1 MSFAF
6 SEGNPPEDTSRRG
19 KPPFDTW
26 RLDRL
31 MEEVGLDAL
40 LVTSKHSIQ
49 YLLGGYRFFFYDYMD
64 AHGLSRYLPFFVYV
78 KGRPL
83 DSGYVGAPME
93 RYEKQ
98 LGSFWVTN
106 LDLTND
112 ASTGYANA
120 AAEMLKRVGAAHG
133 RVGIEVAFMPL
144 DAFRVLEAQLPGAEL
159 TDATYTLEVLRALKT
174 PAELEILREASEK
187 VVDSMLAVFSA
198 YGPGTSKLELFDA
211 LRREET
217 ARGMKFEY
225 ALTNIG
231 TAFNRA
237 PYDKV
242 WEEGE
247 TLALDSGGN
256 YRGYI
261 GDVCRMAY
269 AGDPDQELV
278 DLLGQVELV
287 QQAARRDLRPGT
299 VGAEIFENANAALR
313 ECSAADR
320 MFFSAHGMGIVS
332 HEAPWLMPNAFPRY
346 APHHRDRPLEAGMVI
361 SIETELHHTERG
373 FIKLEDTVAITPT
386 GCEGFG
392 DNGRGWNLAGGR
404 VLATAEP

>member
-1 MSFAF
+1 MSFAY
-6 SEGNPPEDTSRRG
+6 SEGNPVEDTSKQG
-19 KPPFDTW
+19 KPPFDTA

-31 MEEVGLDAL
+31 MDDAGLDAV
-40 LVTSKHSIQ
+40 LVTSKHGIQ
-49 YLLGGYRFFFYDYMD
+49 YLLGDYRFFFYDFMD

-98 LGSFWVTN
+98 LGRFWVTN

-112 ASTGYANA
+112 ASPGYAA
-120 AAEMLKRVGAAHG
+120 AAAKLLKDVGGAQG
-133 RVGIEVAFMPL
+133 RVGIEVGFLPL
-144 DAFRVLEAQLPGAEL
+144 DAYRVLEEQLPGVEL
-159 TDATYTLEVLRALKT
+159 VDATYTLELLRALKT
-174 PAELEILREASEK
+174 PRELSILKEASEK
-187 VVDSMLAVFSA
+187 VVDSMLAVFAA

-211 LRREET
+211 LRQEET

-237 PYDKV
+237 PYDKT
-242 WEEGE
+242 WEAGE

-269 AGDPDQELV
+269 TEEPDAELV
-278 DLLGQVELV
+278 DLLGQIELV
-287 QQAARRDLRPGT
+287 QQAARKDLRPGAI
-299 VGAEIFENANAALR
+299 GAQIFANANAALA
-313 ECSAADR
+313 ECSAKDE
-320 MFFSAHGMGIVS
+320 MFFAAHGMGIVS

-346 APHHRDRPLEAGMVI
+346 TAHHRDQPLEAGMVV

-373 FIKLEDTVAITPT
+373 FIKLEDTVAITAD

-392 DNGRGWNLAGGR
+392 DHGRGWNVAGR
-404 VLATAEP
+404 

>member
-1 MSFAF
+1 M
-6 SEGNPPEDTSRRG
+6 
-19 KPPFDTW
+19 
-26 RLDRL
+26 
-31 MEEVGLDAL
+31 
-40 LVTSKHSIQ
+40 
-49 YLLGGYRFFFYDYMD
+49 
-64 AHGLSRYLPFFVYV
+64 YV

-112 ASTGYANA
+112 ASTGYAGA
-120 AAEMLKRVGAAHG
+120 AAELLRRVDAANG
-133 RVGIEVAFMPL
+133 RVGIEAGFMPL
-144 DAFRVLEAQLPGAEL
+144 DAFRVLEAELPGVEL
-159 TDATYTLEVLRALKT
+159 TDATYTFEVLRAEDAGGAGDPQGGVGEGRRLD
-174 PAELEILREASEK
+174 ARGVLRAWRGHQQ
-187 VVDSMLAVFSA
+187 A
-198 YGPGTSKLELFDA
+198 DA
-211 LRREET
+211 LRRAAAGGDG
-217 ARGMKFEY
+217 ARRQVRVRADRRRHG
-225 ALTNIG
+225 LRH
-231 TAFNRA
+231 RA

-269 AGDPDQELV
+269 AGEPDQELV

-287 QQAARRDLRPGT
+287 QQAARTDLRPARSART
-299 VGAEIFENANAALR
+299 SSRTRTPPCPSAPPATR
-313 ECSAADR
+313 CS
-320 MFFSAHGMGIVS
+320 FSAHGMGIVS

-346 APHHRDRPLEAGMVI
+346 APHHRDQPLEAGMVI

-392 DNGRGWNLAGGR
+392 DHGRGWNLAGR
-404 VLATAEP
+404 

>member
-1 MSFAF
+1 MSFAY
-6 SEGNPPEDTSRRG
+6 SEGNPVEDTSRRG
-19 KPPFDTW
+19 KPPFDTG

-31 MEEVGLDAL
+31 MEEAGLDAL

-106 LDLTND
+106 LNLEND

-120 AAEMLKRVGAAHG
+120 AAELLKSIEAAEG

-144 DAFRVLEAQLPGAEL
+144 DAFRVLEAQLPGVEL

-174 PAELEILREASEK
+174 PEELKILKEASEK
-187 VVDSMLAVFSA
+187 VVDSMLAVFSEH
-198 YGPGTSKLELFDA
+198 GPGTSKLTLFDA
-211 LRREET
+211 LRQEET
-217 ARGMKFEY
+217 ARGIKFEY

-269 AGDPDQELV
+269 AGEPDQELV

-287 QQAARRDLRPGT
+287 QQAARKDLRAGT
-299 VGAEIFENANAALR
+299 VGAEIFENANAALV
-313 ECSAADR
+313 ECPARDK

-346 APHHRDRPLEAGMVI
+346 APHHRDTPLEEGMVI

-373 FIKLEDTVAITPT
+373 FIKLEDTVAITPA

-392 DNGRGWNLAGGR
+392 DHGRGWNIAGR
-404 VLATAEP
+404 

>member
-1 MSFAF
+1 MSFAY
-6 SEGNPPEDTSRRG
+6 SEGNPVEDTSKHG
-19 KPPFDTW
+19 HPPFDTG

-31 MEEVGLDAL
+31 MEEAGLDAL

-64 AHGLSRYLPFFVYV
+64 AHGLSRYLPFFAYV

-106 LDLTND
+106 LDLTNQT
-112 ASTGYANA
+112 STGYAGA
-120 AAEMLKRVGAAHG
+120 AAELLKRVGGAAG
-133 RVGIEVAFMPL
+133 RVGIEVGFMPI
-144 DAFRVLEAQLPGAEL
+144 DAFRVLEAQLPGVEL
-159 TDATYTLEVLRALKT
+159 ADATYTLEVLRALKS
-174 PAELEILREASEK
+174 PKELAILKESSEK
-187 VVDSMLAVFSA
+187 VVDSMLAVFSKF
-198 YGPGTSKLELFDA
+198 GPGTSKLTLFDA
-211 LRREET
+211 LRQEET
-217 ARGMKFEY
+217 ARGIKFEY

-256 YRGYI
+256 YKGYI
-261 GDVCRMAY
+261 GDVCRMGY
-269 AGDPDQELV
+269 AGEPDQELV

-287 QQAARRDLRPGT
+287 QQSARKNLRAGT

-313 ECSAADR
+313 ECSASDK
-320 MFFSAHGMGIVS
+320 MFFAAHGMGIVS
-332 HEAPWLMPNAFPRY
+332 HEAPWLMSDAFPRY
-346 APHHRDRPLEAGMVI
+346 TPRHRDKQLEAGMVI

-392 DNGRGWNLAGGR
+392 DHGRGWNIAGR
-404 VLATAEP
+404 

>member
-1 MSFAF
+1 MSFAY
-6 SEGNPPEDTSRRG
+6 SEGNPVEDTSKQG
-19 KPPFDTW
+19 KPPFDTG

-31 MEEVGLDAL
+31 MEEAGLDAL

-83 DSGYVGAPME
+83 DAGYVGAPME

-112 ASTGYANA
+112 ASTGYAAA
-120 AAEMLKRVGAAHG
+120 AAELLKGAGGAEG
-133 RVGIEVAFMPL
+133 RVGIEVGFMPL

-174 PAELEILREASEK
+174 PEELRILKEASEK
-187 VVDSMLAVFSA
+187 VVDSMLAVFSEH
-198 YGPGTSKLELFDA
+198 GPGTSKLTLFDA

-217 ARGMKFEY
+217 ARGVKFEY
-225 ALTNIG
+225 ALTNVG

-269 AGDPDQELV
+269 AGEPDQELA
-278 DLLGQVELV
+278 DLLGQIELV
-287 QQAARRDLRPGT
+287 QQAARKDLRPGT

-313 ECSAADR
+313 ECPANDK
-320 MFFSAHGMGIVS
+320 MFFAAHGMGIVS

-346 APHHRDRPLEAGMVI
+346 AAHHRDQPLEAGMVI
-361 SIETELHHTERG
+361 SIETELHNTERG
-373 FIKLEDTVAITPT
+373 FIKLEDTVAVTAT

-392 DNGRGWNLAGGR
+392 DHGRGWNVAGG
-404 VLATAEP
+404 

>member
-1 MSFAF
+1 MSFAY
-6 SEGNPPEDTSRRG
+6 SEGNPVEDTSKLG
-19 KPPFDTW
+19 NPPFDTG

-31 MEEVGLDAL
+31 MEDAKLDAL

-64 AHGLSRYLPFFVYV
+64 AHGLSRYLPFFIYV

-83 DSGYVGAPME
+83 DAAYVGMPME

-98 LGSFWVTN
+98 LGSFWVSN
-106 LDLTND
+106 LNLKNY
-112 ASTGYANA
+112 ASTGYAGA
-120 AAEMLKRVGAAHG
+120 AAELLKGIQGAKG
-133 RVGIEVAFMPL
+133 RVGIEVGFMPI
-144 DAFRVLEAQLPGAEL
+144 DAFRVLEEQLPDCEL
-159 TDATYTLEVLRALKT
+159 VDATYTLEILRALKT
-174 PAELEILREASEK
+174 PAELKILKEASEK
-187 VVDSMLAVFSA
+187 VVDSMLAVISKH
-198 YGPGTSKLELFDA
+198 GPGTSKLKLFDA
-211 LRREET
+211 LRQEET
-217 ARGMKFEY
+217 ARGLKFEY
-225 ALTNIG
+225 ALTNVG

-256 YRGYI
+256 YKGYI

-269 AGDPDQELV
+269 TSDPDEELI

-287 QQAARRDLRPGT
+287 QQTARRNLRAGT
-299 VGAEIFENANAALR
+299 VGAEIFENANEALGRCAAKNQ
-313 ECSAADR
+313 

-332 HEAPWLMPNAFPRY
+332 HEAPWLMNTAVPQYTA
-346 APHHRDRPLEAGMVI
+346 HHRFEPLEAGMVI
-361 SIETELHHTERG
+361 SIETELHHTKRG
-373 FIKLEDTVAITPT
+373 FIKLEDTVAISES

-392 DNGRGWNLAGGR
+392 DHGRGWNIAGR
-404 VLATAEP
+404 

>member
-1 MSFAF
+1 MSFAY
-6 SEGNPPEDTSRRG
+6 SEGNPVEDTSRRG
-19 KPPFDTW
+19 KPPFDTE

-31 MEEVGLDAL
+31 MEEAGLDTL
-40 LVTSKHSIQ
+40 LATSKHSIQ

-64 AHGLSRYLPFFVYV
+64 AHGLSRYLPFFIYV
-78 KGRPL
+78 KDRPL

-106 LDLTND
+106 LNLRND
-112 ASTGYANA
+112 ASPGYANA
-120 AAEMLKRVGAAHG
+120 AAEILKSIDGAEG
-133 RVGIEVAFMPL
+133 RVGIEAGFMPI
-144 DAFRVLEAQLPGAEL
+144 DAFRVLEAQLPDAEL

-174 PAELEILREASEK
+174 PEELKILKEASEK
-187 VVDSMLAVFSA
+187 VVDSMLAVFA
-198 YGPGTSKLELFDA
+198 EHGPGTSKLTLFDA

-217 ARGMKFEY
+217 ARGVKFEY

-242 WEEGE
+242 WEAGE

-269 AGDPDQELV
+269 AGEPDQELV

-287 QQAARRDLRPGT
+287 QQSARKNLGPGT
-299 VGAEIFENANAALR
+299 VGAEIFENANAALA
-313 ECSAADR
+313 ECAASDK

-332 HEAPWLMPNAFPRY
+332 HEAPWLMPNAFPSY
-346 APHHRDRPLEAGMVI
+346 TPHHRDEPLEAGMVI

-373 FIKLEDTVAITPT
+373 FIKLEDTVAITPA

-392 DNGRGWNLAGGR
+392 DHGRGWNMAGRDGR
-404 VLATAEP
+404 G

>member
-6 SEGNPPEDTSRRG
+6 SEGNPVEDTSKHG
-19 KPPFDTW
+19 HPPFDTV

-31 MEEVGLDAL
+31 MEEAGLDAL

-64 AHGLSRYLPFFVYV
+64 AHGLSRYLPFFIYV

-106 LDLTND
+106 LDLAHQT
-112 ASTGYANA
+112 SPGYASA
-120 AAEMLKRVGAAHG
+120 AAEMLKSIDGAKG
-133 RVGIEVAFMPL
+133 RVGIEAAFMPI
-144 DAFRVLEAQLPGAEL
+144 DAFRVIEAQLPGVEL
-159 TDATYTLEVLRALKT
+159 TDATYTLEVLRAVKT
-174 PAELEILREASEK
+174 PHELEILKEASEK
-187 VVDSMLAVFSA
+187 VVDSMLAVFSH
-198 YGPGTSKLELFDA
+198 YGPGTSKLVLFDA
-211 LRREET
+211 LRQEET
-217 ARGMKFEY
+217 ARGVKFEY

-237 PYDKV
+237 PYDKI

-247 TLALDSGGN
+247 TFALDSGGN
-256 YRGYI
+256 YKGYI

-269 AGDPDQELV
+269 AGEPDQELI

-287 QQAARRDLRPGT
+287 QQTARKNLQAGT
-299 VGAEIFENANAALR
+299 IGSEIFENANSALQQ
-313 ECSAADR
+313 CSARDK

-332 HEAPWLMPNAFPRY
+332 HEAPWLMPDAFPQY
-346 APHHRDRPLEAGMVI
+346 FPHHRNKPLEAGMVI
-361 SIETELHHTERG
+361 SIETELHHTKRG
-373 FIKLEDTVAITPT
+373 FIKLEDTVAITPN

-392 DNGRGWNLAGGR
+392 DHGRGWNIAGR
-404 VLATAEP
+404 

>member
-1 MSFAF
+1 MSFAY
-6 SEGNPPEDTSRRG
+6 SEGNPVEDTSKHG
-19 KPPFDTW
+19 NPAFDTG

-31 MEEVGLDAL
+31 MDEAGLDAL

-106 LDLTND
+106 LNLKHD
-112 ASTGYANA
+112 ASTGYASA
-120 AAEMLKRVGAAHG
+120 AADMLKRLGGAKG
-133 RVGIEVAFMPL
+133 RVGIEVGFMPL
-144 DAFRVLEAQLPGAEL
+144 DAYRVLEAQLPGVEL
-159 TDATYTLEVLRALKT
+159 TDATYALEVLRAVKT
-174 PAELEILREASEK
+174 PEELQILKEASEK
-187 VVDSMLAVFSA
+187 VVDSMLAVFSK
-198 YGPGTSKLELFDA
+198 YGPGTSKLTLFDA
-211 LRREET
+211 LKQEET
-217 ARGMKFEY
+217 SRGMKFEY
-225 ALTNIG
+225 ALINVG

-256 YRGYI
+256 YHGYI
-261 GDVCRMAY
+261 GDLTRMAY
-269 AGDPDQELV
+269 AGEPDEELI

-287 QQAARRDLRPGT
+287 QQTARKNLRAGT
-299 VGAEIFENANAALR
+299 IGAEIFENADAALL
-313 ECSAADR
+313 ECPARDI
-320 MFFSAHGMGIVS
+320 MFFGAHGMGIVS
-332 HEAPWLMPNAFPRY
+332 HEAPWLMSTMFPRY
-346 APHHRDRPLEAGMVI
+346 TAHHREKPLEAGMVI

-373 FIKLEDTVAITPT
+373 FIKLEDTVAVTPT
-386 GCEGFG
+386 GCEGLG
-392 DNGRGWNLAGGR
+392 DHGRGWNLAR
-404 VLATAEP
+404 SAALSA

>member
-19 KPPFDTW
+19 KPPFDTG

-31 MEEVGLDAL
+31 MEEAGLDAL

-93 RYEKQ
+93 RYEQQ

-120 AAEMLKRVGAAHG
+120 AAEMLERIGAAHG

-144 DAFRVLEAQLPGAEL
+144 DAFRVLEAQLPVAEL
-159 TDATYTLEVLRALKT
+159 IDATYTLEVLRALKT

-187 VVDSMLAVFSA
+187 VVDAMLAVFSA
-198 YGPGTSKLELFDA
+198 HGPGTSKLELFDA

-269 AGDPDQELV
+269 AGEPDQELV

-287 QQAARRDLRPGT
+287 QQAARKDLRAGT
-299 VGAEIFENANAALR
+299 VGAEIFEHANAALR
-313 ECSAADR
+313 ECSAADS

-392 DNGRGWNLAGGR
+392 DHGRGWNLAGGR
-404 VLATAEP
+404 VLAHR

>member
-1 MSFAF
+1 MSFAY
-6 SEGNPPEDTSRRG
+6 SEGNPVEDTSRYG
-19 KPPFDTW
+19 KPPFDTD

-31 MEEVGLDAL
+31 MEEAGLDAL

-78 KGRPL
+78 KDRPL
-83 DSGYVGAPME
+83 DSGYVGASME

-98 LGSFWVTN
+98 LGKFWVTN
-106 LDLTND
+106 LDFKND
-112 ASTGYANA
+112 ASPGYAEA
-120 AAEMLKRVGAAHG
+120 AAAILKGVGAATG
-133 RVGIEVAFMPL
+133 RVGIEVAFMPV
-144 DAFRVLEAQLPGAEL
+144 DAYRVLEAQLPGVEL
-159 TDATYTLEVLRALKT
+159 ADATYTLELLRAIKT
-174 PAELEILREASEK
+174 PAELQLLKEASEK
-187 VVDSMLAVFSA
+187 VVDSMLAVFSK
-198 YGPGTSKLELFDA
+198 YGAGTSKLALFDA
-211 LRREET
+211 LREEET

-225 ALTNIG
+225 ALTNVG

-256 YRGYI
+256 YQGYI
-261 GDVCRMAY
+261 GDLTRMAY
-269 AGDPDQELV
+269 AGEPDQELV

-287 QQAARRDLRPGT
+287 QQAARKNLRAGT
-299 VGAEIFENANAALR
+299 VGAEIFENADAALL
-313 ECSAADR
+313 ECSAR
-320 MFFSAHGMGIVS
+320 EQMFFSAHGMGIVS
-332 HEAPWLMPNAFPRY
+332 HEAPWLMPNAYPRY
-346 APHHRDRPLEAGMVI
+346 VPHHRDKPLEAGMVI

-392 DNGRGWNLAGGR
+392 DHGRGWNVAR
-404 VLATAEP
+404 SPVLSA

>member
-1 MSFAF
+1 MVMSFAY

-19 KPPFDTW
+19 KPPFDTG

-31 MEEVGLDAL
+31 MEEAGLDAL
-40 LVTSKHSIQ
+40 LATSKHSIQ
-49 YLLGGYRFFFYDYMD
+49 YLLGGYRFFFYDFMD

-106 LDLTND
+106 LDLKND
-112 ASTGYANA
+112 SSPGYAAA
-120 AAEMLKRVGAAHG
+120 AAELLKSVDAAGG
-133 RVGIEVAFMPL
+133 RVGIEAAFMPV
-144 DAFRVLEAQLPGAEL
+144 DAFGVLEAQLPGAEL

-174 PAELEILREASEK
+174 PQELGILKDASEK
-187 VVDSMLAVFSA
+187 VVDSMLAVFSEHGA
-198 YGPGTSKLELFDA
+198 GTSKLTLFDA
-211 LRREET
+211 LRQEET
-217 ARGMKFEY
+217 ARGVKFEY
-225 ALTNIG
+225 ALTNVG

-269 AGDPDQELV
+269 AGEPDQELV

-287 QQAARRDLRPGT
+287 QQAARKDLGAGT
-299 VGAEIFENANAALR
+299 VGAQIFENANAALS
-313 ECSAADR
+313 ECAANDK

-346 APHHRDRPLEAGMVI
+346 TPHHRDQPLEAGMVI

-392 DNGRGWNLAGGR
+392 DHGRGWNIAGR
-404 VLATAEP
+404 

>member
-6 SEGNPPEDTSRRG
+6 SEGNPVEDTSKRG
-19 KPPFDTW
+19 KPPFDTD

-31 MEEVGLDAL
+31 MEEAGLDAL
-40 LVTSKHSIQ
+40 LATSKHSIQ

-64 AHGLSRYLPFFVYV
+64 AHGLSRYLPFFIYV
-78 KGRPL
+78 KGRPQ

-106 LDLTND
+106 LDLAND

-120 AAEMLKRVGAAHG
+120 AAGMLRSVGAAGG
-133 RVGIEVAFMPL
+133 RIGIEVGFMPL

-159 TDATYTLEVLRALKT
+159 TDATYTLELLRAVKT
-174 PAELEILREASEK
+174 PEELAILEEASEK
-187 VVDSMLAVFSA
+187 VVDSMLAVFSE
-198 YGPGTSKLELFDA
+198 YGPGTSKLTLFDA
-211 LRREET
+211 LRQEET
-217 ARGMKFEY
+217 ARGVKFEY
-225 ALTNIG
+225 ALTNVG

-256 YRGYI
+256 YHGYI

-269 AGDPDQELV
+269 AGEPDQQLV

-287 QQAARRDLRPGT
+287 QQAARKDLRAGT
-299 VGAEIFENANAALR
+299 VGTEIFDHAGAALAD
-313 ECSAADR
+313 CAAADR

-332 HEAPWLMPNAFPRY
+332 HEAPWLMPDAFPRY
-346 APHHRDRPLEAGMVI
+346 APHHREKPLEAGMVI
-361 SIETELHHTERG
+361 SIETELHDTERG

-386 GCEGFG
+386 GCQGFG
-392 DNGRGWNLAGGR
+392 DHGRGWNLAGG
-404 VLATAEP
+404 

>member
-1 MSFAF
+1 MSFAY
-6 SEGNPPEDTSRRG
+6 SEGNPVEDTSRRG
-19 KPPFDTW
+19 KPPFDTH

-31 MEEVGLDAL
+31 MDQAGLDAL

-49 YLLGGYRFFFYDYMD
+49 YLMGGYRFFFYDYMD
-64 AHGLSRYLPFFVYV
+64 VHGLSRYLPFFIYV

-83 DSGYVGAPME
+83 DSGYVGVSME

-106 LDLTND
+106 LNLEND
-112 ASTGYANA
+112 ASTGYAHA
-120 AAEMLKRVGAAHG
+120 AAEMLKSVGGAEG
-133 RVGIEVAFMPL
+133 RVGIEAGFMPV
-144 DAFRVLEAQLPGAEL
+144 DAFRVLEAQLPGVEL

-174 PAELEILREASEK
+174 PEELRILKEASEK
-187 VVDSMLAVFSA
+187 VVDSMLAVFSE
-198 YGPGTSKLELFDA
+198 YGPGTSKLTLFDA
-211 LRREET
+211 LRREES
-217 ARGMKFEY
+217 ARGLKFEY
-225 ALTNIG
+225 ALINVG

-261 GDVCRMAY
+261 GDVTRMAY
-269 AGDPDQELV
+269 AGEPDQELV

-287 QQAARRDLRPGT
+287 QQAARQNLRAGT
-299 VGAEIFENANAALR
+299 VGAEIFENANAALAK
-313 ECSAADR
+313 CPAADK
-320 MFFSAHGMGIVS
+320 MFFAAHGMGIVS

-346 APHHRDRPLEAGMVI
+346 TPHHRDKPLEEGMVI
-361 SIETELHHTERG
+361 SLETELHHTERG
-373 FIKLEDTVAITPT
+373 FIKLEDTVAVTPT

-392 DNGRGWNLAGGR
+392 DHGRGWNIAGR
-404 VLATAEP
+404 

>member
-1 MSFAF
+1 MSFAY
-6 SEGNPPEDTSRRG
+6 SEGNPVEDTSKRG
-19 KPPFDTW
+19 NPPFDAG

-31 MEEVGLDAL
+31 MEEAGLDAL

-64 AHGLSRYLPFFVYV
+64 AHGLSRYLPFFMYV

-106 LDLTND
+106 LDLTNQT
-112 ASTGYANA
+112 SPGYASA
-120 AAEMLKRVGAAHG
+120 AAAMLKKVGAAKG
-133 RVGIEVAFMPL
+133 RVGIEVGFMPI
-144 DAFRVLEAQLPGAEL
+144 DAFRVLEAQLSGVEL

-174 PAELEILREASEK
+174 PKELEYLKEASEK
-187 VVDSMLAVFSA
+187 VVDSMLAVFSH
-198 YGPGTSKLELFDA
+198 YGPGTSKLTLFDA
-211 LRREET
+211 LRQEET
-217 ARGMKFEY
+217 ARGVKFEY

-237 PYDKV
+237 PYDKT

-269 AGDPDQELV
+269 AGEPDQELV

-287 QQAARRDLRPGT
+287 QQTARKNLQAGT
-299 VGAEIFENANAALR
+299 IGAEIFENANAALLQ
-313 ECSAADR
+313 CSERDK

-332 HEAPWLMPNAFPRY
+332 HEAPWLMPDAFPRY
-346 APHHRDRPLEAGMVI
+346 APHHRDKPLEAGMVI
-361 SIETELHHTERG
+361 SIETELHHTKRG

-392 DNGRGWNLAGGR
+392 DHGRGWNIAVR
-404 VLATAEP
+404 

>member
-1 MSFAF
+1 MSFAY
-6 SEGNPPEDTSRRG
+6 SEGNPVEDTSRRG
-19 KPPFDTW
+19 KPPFDTG

-31 MEEVGLDAL
+31 MEEAGLDAL
-40 LVTSKHSIQ
+40 LVTTKHSIQ

-106 LDLTND
+106 LDLKND
-112 ASTGYANA
+112 ASPGYAA
-120 AAEMLKRVGAAHG
+120 AAADMLKRVGGAKG
-133 RVGIEVAFMPL
+133 RVGIEVAFMPV
-144 DAFRVLEAQLPGAEL
+144 DAYRVLEAELPGVEL
-159 TDATYTLEVLRALKT
+159 VDATYTLEILRAVKT
-174 PAELEILREASEK
+174 PEELEILKEASEK
-187 VVDSMLAVFSA
+187 VVDSMLAVFSK
-198 YGPGTSKLELFDA
+198 YGAGTSKLKLFDA
-211 LRREET
+211 LREEET
-217 ARGMKFEY
+217 SRGMKFEY
-225 ALTNIG
+225 ALTNVG

-237 PYDKV
+237 PYDKL

-256 YRGYI
+256 YKGYI
-261 GDVCRMAY
+261 GDLVRMAY
-269 AGDPDQELV
+269 AGEPDQELV

-287 QQAARRDLRPGT
+287 QQAARKNLQAGT

-313 ECSAADR
+313 ECSARDK

-332 HEAPWLMPNAFPRY
+332 HEAPWLMPNAYPRY
-346 APHHRDRPLEAGMVI
+346 VAHHRDQPLEAGMVI

-373 FIKLEDTVAITPT
+373 FIKLEDTVAVTAT

-392 DNGRGWNLAGGR
+392 DHGRGWNLAR
-404 VLATAEP
+404 SPVLSA

>member
-1 MSFAF
+1 
-6 SEGNPPEDTSRRG
+6 
-19 KPPFDTW
+19 
-26 RLDRL
+26 
-31 MEEVGLDAL
+31 
-40 LVTSKHSIQ
+40 
-49 YLLGGYRFFFYDYMD
+49 
-64 AHGLSRYLPFFVYV
+64 V

-106 LDLTND
+106 LNLKND
-112 ASTGYANA
+112 ASTGYAGA
-120 AAEMLKRVGAAHG
+120 AAEILKSVEAAGG
-133 RVGIEVAFMPL
+133 RVGIEAGFMPL
-144 DAFRVLEAQLPGAEL
+144 DAFRVLEAQLPGVEL

-174 PAELEILREASEK
+174 PEELKILKEASEK
-187 VVDSMLAVFSA
+187 VVDSMLAVFSEH
-198 YGPGTSKLELFDA
+198 GPGTSKLTLFDA
-211 LRREET
+211 LRQEET
-217 ARGMKFEY
+217 ARGIKFEY

-269 AGDPDQELV
+269 AGEPDQELV

-287 QQAARRDLRPGT
+287 QQAARKDLRAGT
-299 VGAEIFENANAALR
+299 VGTEIFENANAALVKCPAR
-313 ECSAADR
+313 DK

-346 APHHRDRPLEAGMVI
+346 APHHREKPLEDGMVI

-373 FIKLEDTVAITPT
+373 FIKLEDTVAITPA

-392 DNGRGWNLAGGR
+392 DHGRGWNIAGRCRRG
-404 VLATAEP
+404 

>member
-1 MSFAF
+1 MSFAY
-6 SEGNPPEDTSRRG
+6 SEGNPVEDTSRRG
-19 KPPFDTW
+19 KPPFDTD

-31 MEEVGLDAL
+31 MEEEGLDAL
-40 LVTSKHSIQ
+40 LATSKHSIQ

-64 AHGLSRYLPFFVYV
+64 AHGLSRYLPFFIYV

-106 LDLTND
+106 LNLKNCV
-112 ASTGYANA
+112 STGYADA
-120 AAEMLKRVGAAHG
+120 AAEILKNVRAARG
-133 RVGIEVAFMPL
+133 RVGIESGFLPV
-144 DAFRVLEAQLPGAEL
+144 DAFRVLEGQLPEVEL
-159 TDATYTLEVLRALKT
+159 TDATYTLELLRALKT
-174 PAELEILREASEK
+174 PAELKLLKDASEK
-187 VVDSMLAVFSA
+187 VVDSMLAVFSR
-198 YGPGTSKLELFDA
+198 YGAGTSKLTLFDA
-211 LRREET
+211 LRQEET
-217 ARGMKFEY
+217 ARGLKFEY
-225 ALTNIG
+225 ALTNVG

-237 PYDKV
+237 PYDKI

-269 AGDPDQELV
+269 AGKPDQELV

-287 QQAARRDLRPGT
+287 QQAARKNLHAGT
-299 VGAEIFENANAALR
+299 IGLEIFENANAALAQ
-313 ECSAADR
+313 CSAGNK

-332 HEAPWLMPNAFPRY
+332 HEAPWLMSDAFPRY
-346 APHHRDRPLEAGMVI
+346 TAHHREKPLEDGMVI

-373 FIKLEDTVAITPT
+373 FIKLEDTVAITAA

-392 DNGRGWNLAGGR
+392 DHGRGWNRAGG
-404 VLATAEP
+404 